1 MTTYKISA
9 DFRLALPVGFV
20 AALSAI
26 WLILNILPIPVE
38 GQLEPEWLN
47 PVVATI
53 LLIPSGILAFK
64 MSRCSLTLNED
75 GLVFTPLFGAVRH
88 LTYGDIQ
95 KISIGGK
102 TYKIYTADG
111 KTLIR
116 FDDTYNSNA
125 SEIVT
130 FLKSKG
136 VKAEL

>member
-1 MTTYKISA
+1 MNTYKIRA
-9 DFRLALPVGFV
+9 DFRLALPVAFV
-20 AALSAI
+20 AVLSAA

-47 PVVATI
+47 PVIATI
-53 LLIPSGILAFK
+53 LLIPSAILAFK
-64 MSRCSLTLNED
+64 MNRCNLVLNET
-75 GLVFTPLFGAVRH
+75 GLVFTPLFGAARN

-102 TYKIYTADG
+102 TYSIYTTDG

-116 FDDTYNSNA
+116 FDDDYNSNA